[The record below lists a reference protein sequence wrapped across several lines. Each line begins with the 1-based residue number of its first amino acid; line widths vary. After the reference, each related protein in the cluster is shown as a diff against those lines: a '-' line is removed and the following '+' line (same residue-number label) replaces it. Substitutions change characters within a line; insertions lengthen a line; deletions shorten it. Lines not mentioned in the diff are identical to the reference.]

1 VAFTGHVPG
10 RQDPPP
16 AADEPQPGL
25 GHRIEKVLRA
35 AQREAD
41 EIRENAELDAD
52 ALLSRARAEVE
63 AEDLRR
69 HRLWADREAAVGEAE
84 RQSTDGLAAA
94 RQQAAE
100 LLAAAEQEAQ
110 CIRGHA
116 HNRAHEIRTAA
127 EQAAERH
134 LQQAHAEVERL
145 GRVRDATRAD
155 LNRLIRALS
164 GMRDALA
171 YELDPRAAAPRTGA
185 DPIPRPRGP
194 ASPPGPSDN
203 GASPGRP
210 GLGNDPGDYR
220 RSRAAAPDPDTG

>member
-1 VAFTGHVPG
+1 M
-10 RQDPPP
+10 
-16 AADEPQPGL
+16 
-25 GHRIEKVLRA
+25 EKVLRA

-52 ALLSRARAEVE
+52 ALLSRARTEAEAE

-94 RQQAAE
+94 RQQAAD
-100 LLAAAEQEAQ
+100 Q
-110 CIRGHA
+110 
-116 HNRAHEIRTAA
+116 
-127 EQAAERH
+127 H

-171 YELDPRAAAPRTGA
+171 YELDPRAAAPCTGA
-185 DPIPRPRGP
+185 DPIPTPRGP

-210 GLGNDPGDYR
+210 GLGNRPGDYR
-220 RSRAAAPDPDTG
+220 RSRAAAPDPESPATG